1 MRCRRF
7 SRVAKI
13 FIEIVDASV
22 IDEPSAGVE
31 NRRLWRN
38 LRLTLFHQNMLRVA
52 KRRKGVAEFTIVLA
66 NGVGRFLLV
75 RINQKECRV
84 VAMLRAELQNSRN
97 EEAGKETKG
106 LRLFTHGV
114 QREWGNVTAGENR
127 CPINYFTGSRAH
139 KSE

>member
-1 MRCRRF
+1 M
-7 SRVAKI
+7 AKI

-84 VAMLRAELQNSRN
+84 VAMLRAELLNRRSV
-97 EEAGKETKG
+97 A
-106 LRLFTHGV
+106 V
-114 QREWGNVTAGENR
+114 GNGAV
-127 CPINYFTGSRAH
+127 RAYKDEH
-139 KSE
+139 NDFAPARVRQIEGFALKISG

>member
-1 MRCRRF
+1 M
-7 SRVAKI
+7 AKI

-66 NGVGRFLLV
+66 NGVCPD
-75 RINQKECRV
+75 KPKK
-84 VAMLRAELQNSRN
+84 MLRRRDAAR
-97 EEAGKETKG
+97 
-106 LRLFTHGV
+106 
-114 QREWGNVTAGENR
+114 
-127 CPINYFTGSRAH
+127 
-139 KSE
+139 